1 MYCDGDDTYFRMHGI
16 SLGHRQGYRKQTII
30 LLILVLEDAQCYFWH
45 LTINIQSVIDFLH
58 YVVTYKNV
66 HYLHH

>member
-16 SLGHRQGYRKQTII
+16 SLGHRQGYRKKPII
-30 LLILVLEDAQCYFWH
+30 LLILVLEDAQYYLRY
-45 LTINIQSVIDFLH
+45 LTINIQLVIKFLY

-66 HYLHH
+66 RYLHH